1 MFSSPSKGF
10 TLIEILVVVVIISIL
25 MALGVQ
31 MISSGSVERNLQQ
44 RGKILKY
51 SIQYACDQATFQNR
65 VYGVKFYSNAY
76 GFSQFVNNEWVDVIS
91 EQLTINTLND
101 GMAFTLS
108 IDGQRIVLPEEEL
121 KFPQVSCDATGEL
134 TPFEL
139 IISDATKKHHYQL
152 STSDSWQIEG
162 QWLDKNDA

>member
-1 MFSSPSKGF
+1 MYSTNNKGF

-65 VYGVKFYSNAY
+65 AYGIKFYSNAY
-76 GFSQFVNNEWVDVIS
+76 GFNQFVNNEWVEVIS
-91 EQLTINTLND
+91 DQLTTVKLND
-101 GMAFTLS
+101 GMKFALS
-108 IDGQRIVLPEEEL
+108 IDGQKVVLKEDEIEI
-121 KFPQVSCDATGEL
+121 PQVSCDATGRL
-134 TPFEL
+134 SPFEL
-139 IISDATKKHHYQL
+139 TISDTNDMHHYQL
-152 STSDSWQIEG
+152 RTTDSWEIEG
-162 QWLDKNDA
+162 QWLEQTVH

>member
-1 MFSSPSKGF
+1 MYFSDNKGF

-65 VYGVKFYSNAY
+65 AYGIKFYSDAY
-76 GFSQFVNNEWVDVIS
+76 GFNQFVNNEWVEVIS
-91 EQLTINTLND
+91 DQLTTIKLND
-101 GMAFTLS
+101 GMKFALS
-108 IDGQRIVLPEEEL
+108 IDGQIVVLPDDEL
-121 KFPQVSCDATGEL
+121 EIPQVSCDATGRL
-134 TPFEL
+134 TSFKL
-139 IISDATKKHHYQL
+139 TISDATDLHHYQL
-152 STSDSWQIEG
+152 RTTDSWKMEG
-162 QWLDKNDA
+162 QWLDQVNK

>member
-1 MFSSPSKGF
+1 MCCSNPKGF

-65 VYGVKFYSNAY
+65 VYGIKFYRNAY
-76 GFSQFVNNEWVDVIS
+76 GFAQFVNNQWVDVIS
-91 EQLTINTLND
+91 EELSWVKLTD
-101 GMAFTLS
+101 GMVLALS
-108 IDGQRIVLPEEEL
+108 IDNQMVVLPEQEL
-121 KFPQVSCDATGEL
+121 KIPQVSCDATGQL
-134 TPFEL
+134 TSFAL
-139 IISDATKKHHYQL
+139 TVSDATDLHHYQL
-152 STSDSWQIEG
+152 STTDSWEMQG
-162 QWLDKNDA
+162 KWLDQETQ